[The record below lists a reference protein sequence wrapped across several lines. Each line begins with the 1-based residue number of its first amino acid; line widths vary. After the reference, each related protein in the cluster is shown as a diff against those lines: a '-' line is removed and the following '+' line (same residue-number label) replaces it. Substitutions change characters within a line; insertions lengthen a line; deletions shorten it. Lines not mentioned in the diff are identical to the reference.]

1 MHDFMVET
9 WRKATPDY
17 IHVYEIDRTHNTA
30 VVRTLSP
37 EGFVRT
43 INGATR
49 QLIAGELTAEKL
61 REMGFELKGG
71 NNDGQA

>member
-1 MHDFMVET
+1 MYET
-9 WRKATPDY
+9 WRKATPEY
-17 IHVYEIDRTHNTA
+17 IREYQIDRIRSTA

-37 EGFVRT
+37 EGYIRA

-61 REMGFELKGG
+61 REMGFELKGE